1 MNRVCCFPTTSK
13 DMATQYAVSQPPAT
27 SGTAAAGYQDKTA
40 EYGYED
46 PQHNPASATA
56 SEFDR
61 QNRQESWPGTANAS
75 DSPFPLHQTF
85 SPHIPPASTGTHHHA
100 ISGIGSPFP
109 PFSPH
114 GHFGD
119 SLSSG
124 TGGGGGGEAG
134 ASLQHQQFHHPT
146 HSPTHAG
153 EHNTG
158 VPEIGHVRCYWAI
171 LSAELE
177 YAYLGPVFAAHLGD
191 EVAERLKGTSLLD
204 WVHPDERDQL
214 AKDLLPHPDRLAG
227 VEETGVFGSVTRYVS
242 LEPRLPM
249 LPFRKLIRAW
259 TDQLAGVASRALSG

>member
-1 MNRVCCFPTTSK
+1 
-13 DMATQYAVSQPPAT
+13 MATQYAVSQPPAT
-27 SGTAAAGYQDKTA
+27 SGTAAGYQDKIA
-40 EYGYED
+40 EYGYGD
-46 PQHNPASATA
+46 PQHSPSAAAA

-61 QNRQESWPGTANAS
+61 HNRQESWQGTTNAS
-75 DSPFPLHQTF
+75 DSPFPMHQTF

-124 TGGGGGGEAG
+124 TGGAGGEVG
-134 ASLQHQQFHHPT
+134 ASPQHHQLHHPA
-146 HSPTHAG
+146 HSPIHAG
-153 EHNTG
+153 EHAG

-227 VEETGVFGSVTRYVS
+227 VEETGVFGSVTRCVS
-242 LEPRLPM
+242 LKPRLFASS
-249 LPFRKLIRAW
+249 PFAPF
-259 TDQLAGVASRALSG
+259 